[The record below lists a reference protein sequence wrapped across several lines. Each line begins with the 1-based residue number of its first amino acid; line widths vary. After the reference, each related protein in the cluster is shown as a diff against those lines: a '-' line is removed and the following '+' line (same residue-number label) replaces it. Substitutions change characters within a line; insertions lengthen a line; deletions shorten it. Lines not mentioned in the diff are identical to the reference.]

1 MLLRAFV
8 FMTVVLLAVTLSL
21 AEGAVIL
28 YENYDS
34 GTPGSPVP
42 EWVGGAGVFFT
53 TDVAY
58 QGAGAA
64 RVNGDYPAFRPFSLT
79 SGIVEVD
86 LMMRPNPGSNT
97 NNHLFVQVANGFLG
111 KSEDE
116 NYWFHFRGDTR
127 IENDRP
133 DVQDWYRI
141 LLRFNTASNTFDY
154 YLGRAGEFLVQLE
167 DEAPLPSWLDL
178 SGGLSQI
185 GLHSGR
191 GGAGTDSYFDE
202 LRISTIAAG
211 PGGSIPNLPQTFVPG
226 PGHPVP
232 EPGTLLLLG
241 SGLAGLAGGA
251 WRRRHRRAA

>member
-1 MLLRAFV
+1 MLFKALL
-8 FMTVVLLAVTLSL
+8 FMAVVLLAATLPP

-42 EWVGGAGVFFT
+42 DWVGGAGVFFT

-64 RVNGDYPAFRPFSLT
+64 RANGDSPAFRSFPLT

-86 LMMRPNPGSNT
+86 LMMRPNTGSNT
-97 NNHLFVQVANGFLG
+97 NMHLFIQVANGFLG
-111 KSEDE
+111 KSEPE
-116 NYWFHFRGDTR
+116 NYWWHFRGDSR
-127 IENDRP
+127 VENDRA
-133 DVQDWYRI
+133 DVEDWYRI
-141 LLRFNTASNTFDY
+141 LLRFNTTSNTFDY
-154 YLGRAGEFLVQLE
+154 YLGRTGEFLVQLE
-167 DEAPLPSWLDL
+167 DEALLPSWLNL
-178 SGGLSQI
+178 SGGISQI

-191 GGAGTDSYFDE
+191 GGSGTDSYFDE

-211 PGGSIPNLPQTFVPG
+211 PGGSIPNLPSTPVN
-226 PGHPVP
+226 PVP
-232 EPGTLLLLG
+232 ESGMLFLLG

-251 WRRRHRRAA
+251 WRRRRRM